1 MEQHLY
7 KKNWLSMLNFNSV
20 NISTEDNEL
29 LLHLDIHGE
38 DEINFLST
46 GVPFKLPV
54 LLSAPKLSLV
64 TT

>member
-1 MEQHLY
+1 
-7 KKNWLSMLNFNSV
+7 MLNFNSV

-29 LLHLDIHGE
+29 LLHLDINGE